1 MRSRFCGSKVGSW
14 TGMERFAQI
23 ILMIKHVEVVQSW
36 VEAEIQGNAMS
47 THQQK
52 GFFEPET
59 KEPDE
64 TVAFCPLALCFL
76 LVLTLTRH
84 WM

>member
-1 MRSRFCGSKVGSW
+1 MRSGLCDSKVGSW

-23 ILMIKHVEVVQSW
+23 ILMLKHLEVVQSR
-36 VEAEIQGNAMS
+36 VQAEIQENAMP

-59 KEPDE
+59 KEPEE
-64 TVAFCPLALCFL
+64 TVAFCPPALCFL
-76 LVLTLTRH
+76 LILTLTRH